1 MFESLIFNEDCIF
14 ENIILSIC
22 KSEYSIVIRLYLK
35 NFNIDKIN
43 ITHLKEIENLKIKK
57 SNNATIINYTINSSS
72 YVNYLKEEDAKLIK
86 DTLRL
91 IFQKLKYYMENKNI
105 GFQLNDHG
113 YNLFKIGTYDQYVA
127 DLI

>member
-1 MFESLIFNEDCIF
+1 MFESLSFNEDCIF
-14 ENIILSIC
+14 ENIILSIS
-22 KSEYSIVIRLYLK
+22 KSDYSIVIRLYLK
-35 NFNIDKIN
+35 NYNIDNTN

-57 SNNATIINYTINSSS
+57 NNGATIINYTINSSS
-72 YVNYLKEEDAKLIK
+72 SVNYLKEEDAKLIK

-91 IFQKLKYYMENKNI
+91 IFQKLKYHMENKNI

-113 YNLFKIGTYDQYVA
+113 YNLFKIGTYDQYIA

>member
-1 MFESLIFNEDCIF
+1 MFESLSFNEDCIF
-14 ENIILSIC
+14 ENIILSIS
-22 KSEYSIVIRLYLK
+22 KSDYNIVIRLYLK
-35 NFNIDKIN
+35 NYNIDNTN

-57 SNNATIINYTINSSS
+57 SNGATIINYTINSSS

-91 IFQKLKYYMENKNI
+91 IFQKLKYHMENKNI

-113 YNLFKIGTYDQYVA
+113 YNLFKIGTYDQYIA

>member
-1 MFESLIFNEDCIF
+1 MFESLSFNEDCIF
-14 ENIILSIC
+14 ENIILSIS

-43 ITHLKEIENLKIKK
+43 IANLKEIENLIINK
-57 SNNATIINYTINSSS
+57 SNNSTIINYTINSSS
-72 YVNYLKEEDAKLIK
+72 SVNYLKEEDAKLIK

-91 IFQKLKYYMENKNI
+91 IFQKLKYHMENKNI

-113 YNLFKIGTYDQYVA
+113 YNLFKIGTYDQYIA

>member
-1 MFESLIFNEDCIF
+1 MFESLSFNEDCIF
-14 ENIILSIC
+14 ENIILSIS
-22 KSEYSIVIRLYLK
+22 KSDYSIVIRLYLK
-35 NFNIDKIN
+35 NYNIDNTN

-57 SNNATIINYTINSSS
+57 SNGATIINYTINSSS

-91 IFQKLKYYMENKNI
+91 IFQKLKYHMENKNI

-113 YNLFKIGTYDQYVA
+113 YNLFKIGTYDQYIA

>member
-1 MFESLIFNEDCIF
+1 MFESLSFNEDCIF
-14 ENIILSIC
+14 ENIILSIS

-35 NFNIDKIN
+35 NYNIDNTN

-57 SNNATIINYTINSSS
+57 SNGATIINYTINSSS

-91 IFQKLKYYMENKNI
+91 IFQKLKYHMENKNI

-113 YNLFKIGTYDQYVA
+113 YNLFKIGTYDQYIT

>member
-1 MFESLIFNEDCIF
+1 MFESLSFNEDCIF
-14 ENIILSIC
+14 ENIILSIS

-35 NFNIDKIN
+35 NYNIDNTN

-57 SNNATIINYTINSSS
+57 SNGATIINYIINSSS
-72 YVNYLKEEDAKLIK
+72 SVNYLKEEDAKLIK

-91 IFQKLKYYMENKNI
+91 IFQKLKYHMENKNI
-105 GFQLNDHG
+105 GFHLNDHG
-113 YNLFKIGTYDQYVA
+113 YNLFKIGTYDQYIA

>member
-1 MFESLIFNEDCIF
+1 MFESLSFNEDCIF
-14 ENIILSIC
+14 ENIILSIS

-72 YVNYLKEEDAKLIK
+72 YVNYLKDEDAKLIK

-91 IFQKLKYYMENKNI
+91 IFQKLKYHMENKNI

-113 YNLFKIGTYDQYVA
+113 YNLFKIGTYAQYVE
-127 DLI
+127 DLT

>member
-1 MFESLIFNEDCIF
+1 MFESLTFNEDCIF
-14 ENIILSIC
+14 ENIILSIS
-22 KSEYSIVIRLYLK
+22 KSDYNIVIRLYLK
-35 NFNIDKIN
+35 NFNIDNTN

-57 SNNATIINYTINSSS
+57 SIGDTIINYTINSSS

-91 IFQKLKYYMENKNI
+91 IFQKLKYHMENKNI

-113 YNLFKIGTYDQYVA
+113 YNLFKIGTYDQYIA

>member
-1 MFESLIFNEDCIF
+1 MFESLSFNEDCIF
-14 ENIILSIC
+14 ENIILSIS
-22 KSEYSIVIRLYLK
+22 KSDYSIVIRLYLK
-35 NFNIDKIN
+35 NYNIDNTN

-57 SNNATIINYTINSSS
+57 SNGATIVNYTINSSS
-72 YVNYLKEEDAKLIK
+72 SVNYLKEEDAKLIK

-91 IFQKLKYYMENKNI
+91 IFQKLKYHMENKNI

-113 YNLFKIGTYDQYVA
+113 YNLFKIGTYDQYIA

>member
-1 MFESLIFNEDCIF
+1 MFESLSFNEDCIF

-22 KSEYSIVIRLYLK
+22 KSDYNIVIRLYLK
-35 NFNIDKIN
+35 NYNIDNTN
-43 ITHLKEIENLKIKK
+43 ITYLKEIENLKIKK
-57 SNNATIINYTINSSS
+57 SNGATIINYTINSSS
-72 YVNYLKEEDAKLIK
+72 SVNYLKEEDAKLIK

-91 IFQKLKYYMENKNI
+91 IFQKLKYHMENKNI

-113 YNLFKIGTYDQYVA
+113 YNLFKIGTYDQYIA

>member
-43 ITHLKEIENLKIKK
+43 ITNLKEIENLKIKK

-72 YVNYLKEEDAKLIK
+72 YVNYLKDGDAKLIK

-91 IFQKLKYYMENKNI
+91 IFQKLKYHMENKNI

>member
-1 MFESLIFNEDCIF
+1 MFESLSFNEDCIF
-14 ENIILSIC
+14 ENIILSIS
-22 KSEYSIVIRLYLK
+22 KSDYSIVIRLYLK
-35 NFNIDKIN
+35 NYNIDNTN

-57 SNNATIINYTINSSS
+57 SIGDTIINYTINSSS

-91 IFQKLKYYMENKNI
+91 IFQKLKYHMENKNI

-113 YNLFKIGTYDQYVA
+113 YNLFKIGTYDQYIA

>member
-43 ITHLKEIENLKIKK
+43 ITNLKEIENLKIKK

-72 YVNYLKEEDAKLIK
+72 YVNYLKDEDAKLIK

-91 IFQKLKYYMENKNI
+91 IFQKLKYHMENKNI

-113 YNLFKIGTYDQYVA
+113 YNLFKIGTYDQYIA

>member
-1 MFESLIFNEDCIF
+1 MFESLSFNEDCIF
-14 ENIILSIC
+14 ENIILSIS
-22 KSEYSIVIRLYLK
+22 KSDYSIVIRLYLK
-35 NFNIDKIN
+35 NFNIDNTN

-57 SNNATIINYTINSSS
+57 SIGDTIINYTINSSS

-91 IFQKLKYYMENKNI
+91 IFQKLKYHMENKNI

-113 YNLFKIGTYDQYVA
+113 YNLFKIGTYDQYIA

>member
-1 MFESLIFNEDCIF
+1 MFESLSFNEDCIF
-14 ENIILSIC
+14 ENIILSIS
-22 KSEYSIVIRLYLK
+22 KSDYSIVIRLYLK
-35 NFNIDKIN
+35 NYNIDN
-43 ITHLKEIENLKIKK
+43 TSITYLKEIENLKIKK
-57 SNNATIINYTINSSS
+57 SIGDTIINYTINSSS

-91 IFQKLKYYMENKNI
+91 IFQKLKYHMENKNI

-113 YNLFKIGTYDQYVA
+113 YNLFKIGTYDQYIA

>member
-1 MFESLIFNEDCIF
+1 MFESLSFNEDCIF
-14 ENIILSIC
+14 ENIILSIS
-22 KSEYSIVIRLYLK
+22 KSDYSIVIRLYLK
-35 NFNIDKIN
+35 NFNIDNTN

-57 SNNATIINYTINSSS
+57 SIGDTIINYTINSSS
-72 YVNYLKEEDAKLIK
+72 YVNYLKDEDAKLIK

-91 IFQKLKYYMENKNI
+91 IFQKLKYHMENKNI

-113 YNLFKIGTYDQYVA
+113 YNLFKIGTYAQYVE

>member
-1 MFESLIFNEDCIF
+1 MFESLSFNEDCIF
-14 ENIILSIC
+14 ENIILSIS
-22 KSEYSIVIRLYLK
+22 KSDYSIVIRLYLK
-35 NFNIDKIN
+35 NYNIDNTN

-57 SNNATIINYTINSSS
+57 SNGATIINYTINSSS
-72 YVNYLKEEDAKLIK
+72 SVNYLKEEDAKLIK

-91 IFQKLKYYMENKNI
+91 IFQKLKYHMENKNI

-113 YNLFKIGTYDQYVA
+113 YNLFKIGTYDQYIA

>member
-1 MFESLIFNEDCIF
+1 MFESLSFNEDCIF
-14 ENIILSIC
+14 ENIILSIS
-22 KSEYSIVIRLYLK
+22 KSDYSIVIRLYLK
-35 NFNIDKIN
+35 NYNIDNTN

-57 SNNATIINYTINSSS
+57 SNGATIINYTINSSS

-91 IFQKLKYYMENKNI
+91 IFQKLKYHMENKNI
-105 GFQLNDHG
+105 GFQFNDHG
-113 YNLFKIGTYDQYVA
+113 YNLFKIGTYDQYIA